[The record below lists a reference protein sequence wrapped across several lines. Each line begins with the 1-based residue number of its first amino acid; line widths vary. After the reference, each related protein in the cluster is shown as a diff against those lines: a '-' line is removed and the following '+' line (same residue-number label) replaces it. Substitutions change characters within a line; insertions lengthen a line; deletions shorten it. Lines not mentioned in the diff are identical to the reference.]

1 MAQVKIYTPR
11 NIQTIYFTLLLCN
24 TLAASFIWGIN
35 TIFLLNAGLTNAEA
49 FGANAFF
56 TLGQVLFEIPTGIVA
71 DTLGRRISY
80 LLGAFTLMVS
90 TALYLMLWYM
100 HAPFWP
106 WALSS
111 MLLGLGFTFFSG
123 AVEAW
128 LVDAL
133 HFTNYKGNLDTVF
146 ARGQIVSGIAML
158 TGSVAGGFIAQTTNL
173 GVPYILRS
181 VILGFTFILAFF
193 IMKDLGFTPKRTKDP
208 IKDIRATLT
217 NSIDHGLR
225 NKYVKWIMLAA
236 PFTFGVSFYVFY
248 AMQPYLLDLYGDP
261 KAYGIAGI
269 VAAVVAGS
277 QIAGGIASPYIRKLF
292 TRRTNALI
300 CGVIIS
306 TIVLFLVSIANSFI
320 AVVLL
325 VVIWGLISAAI
336 LPIRSSY
343 LNSLIP
349 SQQRAT
355 VLSFDSL
362 MGSSGGIVIQP
373 ILGKTA
379 DIWNYPIS
387 FMLSALFQGLALPF
401 LLKARTEQ
409 APTDFIGKN
418 PAK

>member
-1 MAQVKIYTPR
+1 MDKQKIYTPR

-35 TIFLLNAGLTNAEA
+35 TIFLLNAGLSNAEA

-56 TLGQVLFEIPTGIVA
+56 TLGQVIFEIPTGIVA
-71 DTLGRRISY
+71 DTLGRRASY
-80 LLGAFTLMVS
+80 LLGSFTLMVS
-90 TALYLMLWYM
+90 TTLYLMLWYQ
-100 HAPFWP
+100 HASFWP
-106 WALSS
+106 WAFSS

-146 ARGQIVSGIAML
+146 ARGQIVTGIAML
-158 TGSVAGGFIAQTTNL
+158 TGSVAGGFIAQMTNL
-173 GVPYILRS
+173 GVPYIIRS

-193 IMKDLGFTPKRTKDP
+193 IMKDLGFTPKRSKHP
-208 IKDIRATLT
+208 VKDIQLTFT
-217 NSIDHGLR
+217 NSIDNGLK

-248 AMQPYLLDLYGDP
+248 AMQPYLLNLYGDQ

-292 TRRTNALI
+292 SKRTNALI
-300 CGVIIS
+300 AGVIVS
-306 TIVLFLVSIANSFI
+306 TFALFFI
-320 AVVLL
+320 AIVNNFYIVVAL
-325 VVIWGLISAAI
+325 VVVWALISAAI
-336 LPIRSSY
+336 LPIRSAY

-362 MGSSGGIVIQP
+362 MGSSGGIIIQP
-373 ILGKTA
+373 ILGKAA
-379 DIWNYPIS
+379 DVWNYPLS
-387 FMLSALFQGLALPF
+387 FVFGAAFQGFAIPF
-401 LLKARTEQ
+401 LLKAKSEN
-409 APTDFIGKN
+409 APTDKIEK
-418 PAK
+418 

>member
-1 MAQVKIYTPR
+1 MKTQKIYTPR
-11 NIQTIYFTLLLCN
+11 SIQTIYFILLLCN

-35 TIFLLNAGLTNAEA
+35 TIFLLNAGLSNAEA

-56 TLGQVLFEIPTGIVA
+56 TLGQVIFEIPTGIVA
-71 DTLGRRISY
+71 DTLGRRMSY
-80 LLGAFTLMVS
+80 LLGSLTLMVS
-90 TALYLMLWYM
+90 TALYLMLWYS
-100 HAPFWP
+100 HASFWP

-111 MLLGLGFTFFSG
+111 ILLGLGFTFFSG

-133 HFTNYKGNLDTVF
+133 HFTNYKGNLDIVF
-146 ARGQIVSGIAML
+146 ARGQIVTGVAML
-158 TGSVAGGFIAQTTNL
+158 TGSVAGGFIAQITNL
-173 GVPYILRS
+173 GVPYIIRS

-193 IMKDLGFTPKRTKDP
+193 IMKDLGFTPRRTKHP
-208 IKDIRATLT
+208 IDDIKKILT
-217 NSIDHGLR
+217 NSINNGLR

-248 AMQPYLLDLYGDP
+248 AMQPYLLDLYGDQ

-277 QIAGGIASPYIRKLF
+277 QIAGGIASPYIRKF
-292 TRRTNALI
+292 FSRRTNALI
-300 CGVIIS
+300 SGVVIS
-306 TIVLFLVSIANSFI
+306 TVVLFLVSIANNFYV
-320 AVVLL
+320 VVLL
-325 VVIWGLISAAI
+325 VVLWGLISAAI
-336 LPIRSSY
+336 LPIRSAY

-373 ILGKTA
+373 ILGKAA
-379 DIWNYPIS
+379 DIWSYPTS
-387 FMLSALFQGLALPF
+387 FMLGSVFQALAIPF
-401 LLKARTEQ
+401 LLKAKSEN
-409 APTDFIGKN
+409 APTDKIEK
-418 PAK
+418 K

>member
-1 MAQVKIYTPR
+1 MKEQKIYTPR

-35 TIFLLNAGLTNAEA
+35 TIFLLNAGLSNAEA

-56 TLGQVLFEIPTGIVA
+56 TLGQVIFEIPTGIVA
-71 DTLGRRISY
+71 DTLGRRTSY
-80 LLGAFTLMVS
+80 LLGSLTLMVA

-133 HFTNYKGNLDTVF
+133 HFTNYKGNLDSVF
-146 ARGQIVSGIAML
+146 ARGQIVTGIAML
-158 TGSVAGGFIAQTTNL
+158 TGSVAGGFIAQITNL
-173 GVPYILRS
+173 GVPYIIRS

-193 IMKDLGFTPKRTKDP
+193 IMKDLGFTPKRTKHP
-208 IKDIRATLT
+208 VKDIQTTLA
-217 NSIDHGLR
+217 NSIDNGLR

-248 AMQPYLLDLYGDP
+248 AMQPYLLDLYGDQ

-277 QIAGGIASPYIRKLF
+277 QIAGGIASPHIRKLF
-292 TRRTNALI
+292 PRRTNALI
-300 CGVIIS
+300 SGVVIS
-306 TIVLFLVSIANSFI
+306 TAVLFLVSITNNFYI
-320 AVVLL
+320 VILL
-325 VVIWGLISAAI
+325 VVLWGLISAAI
-336 LPIRSSY
+336 LPIRSAY

-373 ILGKTA
+373 ILGKAA
-379 DIWNYPIS
+379 DMWNYPMS
-387 FMLSALFQGLALPF
+387 FMLGAVFQGLAVPF
-401 LLKARTEQ
+401 LLKAKSEN
-409 APTDFIGKN
+409 APTDTIENK
-418 PAK
+418 